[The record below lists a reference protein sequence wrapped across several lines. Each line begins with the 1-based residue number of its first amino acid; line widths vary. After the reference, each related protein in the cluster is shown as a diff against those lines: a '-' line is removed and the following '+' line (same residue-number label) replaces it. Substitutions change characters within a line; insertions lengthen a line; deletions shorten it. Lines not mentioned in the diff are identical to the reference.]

1 MDNEEIERLIFELRA
16 LLLEGGFQWALEQ
29 SDAAAF
35 PDRGRRQMA
44 HDLIDLAETVT
55 VDLAASEIAALDGLG
70 VEDLEFKPD
79 DEGGDLVDVD
89 AAFRATDDDR
99 DARYRVRGQQ
109 RRTQLE
115 QLTRYAPAFREL
127 RSRVDGLL

>member
-1 MDNEEIERLIFELRA
+1 MDDEELERLIFDLRA
-16 LLLEGGFQWALEQ
+16 MLLESGFQWAMEQ

-35 PDRGRRQMA
+35 PDRGRRQTA

-55 VDLAASEIAALDGLG
+55 VDLAASEIAALDGFG
-70 VEDLEFKPD
+70 VDLEFKPD
-79 DEGGDLVDVD
+79 DEGGDLVDLD

-99 DARYRVRGQQ
+99 DVRYRVRGQQ

-127 RSRVDGLL
+127 RSKVDGLL

>member
-1 MDNEEIERLIFELRA
+1 MDDEEIDRLIFDLRA
-16 LLLEGGFQWALEQ
+16 MLLENGFQWALEQ

-35 PDRGRRQMA
+35 PDRGRRQTA

-55 VDLAASEIAALDGLG
+55 VDLAASEIAALNGLG
-70 VEDLEFKPD
+70 VEDLEFKL

-89 AAFRATDDDR
+89 AAFRPTDDDS
-99 DARYRVRGQQ
+99 DARYRVRGEQ